1 MSVEVAGNKHSEY
14 GVLTRL
20 VNVHRVSALHQ
31 ALCWALLDKQDVDI
45 SDCVLALLEDSRE
58 DPPAVTVESS
68 LFFNI
73 EL

>member
-1 MSVEVAGNKHSEY
+1 M
-14 GVLTRL
+14 

-58 DPPAVTVESS
+58 DPLAVTVESS